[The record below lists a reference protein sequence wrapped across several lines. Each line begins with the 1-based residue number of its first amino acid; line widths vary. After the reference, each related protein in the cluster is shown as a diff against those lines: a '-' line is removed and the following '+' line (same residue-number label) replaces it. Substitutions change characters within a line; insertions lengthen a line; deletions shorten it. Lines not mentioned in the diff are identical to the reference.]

1 MRHFLNAVTDFGS
14 PVPSQLLF
22 NVGTTIICTAIM
34 TINDIIH
41 EENELF
47 SVALSSTSNGVNI
60 GTGATVQIT
69 DNDSEYFHSSSN

>member
-1 MRHFLNAVTDFGS
+1 MTDFGV

-22 NVGTTIICTAIM
+22 NVGTTIICTDIT
-34 TINDIIH
+34 TIDDIIH

-47 SVALSSTSNGVNI
+47 SVALSSTSNGVDI

-69 DNDSEYFHSSSN
+69 DNDGEHIH